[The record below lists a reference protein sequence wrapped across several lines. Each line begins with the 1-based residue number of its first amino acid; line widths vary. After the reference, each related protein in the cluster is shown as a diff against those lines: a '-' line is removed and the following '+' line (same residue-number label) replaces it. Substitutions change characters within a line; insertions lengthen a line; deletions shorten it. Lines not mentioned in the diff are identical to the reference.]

1 MTDWRRPPG
10 GDDLWLPI
18 GLAVLVVGGA
28 LAGAAYLFEQGGKE
42 LQAAAVKTS
51 APATSA
57 PAQVAPSAAP
67 AAPPASAALPPTGA
81 VFRCQVGGRVEYRDE
96 PCERGG
102 RQVDVAVSSGV
113 RLADPRVVARSA
125 SPVVEHASAAPA
137 AQPVVTAQA
146 PAPAS
151 RAICDAIAQQ
161 IANLDAAARQP
172 QAASTQDFIRAQLA
186 AAKTRW
192 ADLKCHSP
200 IE

>member
-1 MTDWRRPPG
+1 MRFDREPDAP
-10 GDDLWLPI
+10 WLPI

-51 APATSA
+51 APAKSA
-57 PAQVAPSAAP
+57 PVQAAPSAAP
-67 AAPPASAALPPTGA
+67 VAPPTSGVTPPSGA
-81 VFRCQVGGRVEYRDE
+81 VFRCQAGGRVEYRDA

-102 RQVDVAVSSGV
+102 RQVDVTVSSGV
-113 RLADPRVVARSA
+113 RLADQRAVAHSVPPSYVQPSA
-125 SPVVEHASAAPA
+125 ESTPEPT
-137 AQPVVTAQA
+137 VTAQA
-146 PAPAS
+146 PAPAN

-161 IANLDAAARQP
+161 IANLDADARQP
-172 QAASTQDFIRAQLA
+172 QSAYSQDRIRVQLA
-186 AAKTRW
+186 AAKARW